1 MQELKVKRVKKD
13 IFLDL
18 SAFNT
23 QDKEFTSK
31 ISKEIERSASFFSG
45 NAVSI
50 ILPDTG
56 ESESNTEIGTHIKS
70 IQDALNKNNIS
81 LKASYLP
88 GDIEK
93 LNLQSSSNTQED
105 EPCEITSNTNEKEPS
120 DEQEYNIPDTLYV
133 KSNLRAGHLIRY
145 PGNVIIYGDVNPS
158 AEIIAAGDVIIWG
171 NCRGTVQAGSNHDSR
186 ASISALKFNNCQLRI
201 ADSFLDLSK
210 HSKKRKTDKN
220 NFFNGAELAKLENNE
235 IIIYTS

>member
-1 MQELKVKRVKKD
+1 MQELKVKRVKKE

-31 ISKEIERSASFFSG
+31 VTQEIERSASFFSG

-50 ILPDTG
+50 ILPETSD
-56 ESESNTEIGTHIKS
+56 SDSNPEIGSQLKS
-70 IQDALNKNNIS
+70 IQESLNKNNIS

-88 GDIEK
+88 GDLEK
-93 LNLQSSSNTQED
+93 LAQQDSSSSQEISNEKISNTESKESED
-105 EPCEITSNTNEKEPS
+105 EL
-120 DEQEYNIPDTLYV
+120 EYNIPDTLYV
-133 KSNLRAGHLIRY
+133 KANLRAGHLIRY
-145 PGNVIIYGDVNPS
+145 PGNVIIYGDINPS
-158 AEIIAAGDVIIWG
+158 AEVIAAGDVVIWG
-171 NCRGTVQAGSNHDSR
+171 NCRGTVQAGSNHDAR
-186 ASISALKFNNCQLRI
+186 ASISALKFSNCQLRI
-201 ADSFLDLSK
+201 SDSFLDLSK